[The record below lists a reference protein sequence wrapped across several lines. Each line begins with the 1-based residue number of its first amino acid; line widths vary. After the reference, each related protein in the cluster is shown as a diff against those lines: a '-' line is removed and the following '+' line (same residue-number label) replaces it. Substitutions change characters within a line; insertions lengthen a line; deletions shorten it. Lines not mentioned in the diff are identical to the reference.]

1 MSADIFSFA
10 NELSALKKEEVEPY
24 LESFFVPENAPDY
37 YVPEYATEAEKE
49 AVLLFF
55 ESEKPLDERVIEAR
69 NLDPMSIEAFFV
81 ELSLREEVLSY
92 SIFKEYY
99 DRLDDY
105 DSYTVYAQENLCII
119 VDLFVEYLLDIH
131 YIKGAIAVQKRLNL
145 VPRYT
150 KNISRLS
157 YLYYLI
163 EDGDAYYDLFLN
175 EDFEDPASYL
185 LLINTLLKCGEQD
198 KAREVLN
205 DMFAYVPYSD
215 YIDRI
220 WELDSSIEEA
230 RVFAD
235 AVDRCFDDLCSVP
248 YFFTWC
254 SQNREE
260 EMHA

>member
-1 MSADIFSFA
+1 MNTDIFSFA
-10 NELSALKKEEVEPY
+10 AELSRLEKDEVIPF
-24 LESFFVPENAPDY
+24 LESFFTPENVPDY
-37 YVPEYATEAEKE
+37 FIPDYASEAEKE

-55 ESEKPLDERVIEAR
+55 ESEKPLEERVIEAR

-81 ELSLREEVLSY
+81 DLSLHEEVLSY

-99 DRLDDY
+99 DKLDDY
-105 DSYTVYAQENLCII
+105 ETYTVYAKENLCII

-131 YIKGAIAVQKRLNL
+131 YIKGAIRVQERLNTI
-145 VPRYT
+145 PRYT
-150 KNISRLS
+150 RNISRLS

-163 EDGDAYYDLFLN
+163 ENGESYYDLYLK

-185 LLINTLLKCGEQD
+185 LLINTLLKCGDQD

-205 DMFAYVPYSD
+205 DMFSAVPYSD
-215 YIDRI
+215 YIDKI

-230 RVFAD
+230 RIFAD
-235 AVDRCFDDLCSVP
+235 AVDRCFDELCSVP